1 MGNWKNRSSRR
12 WSYNQDRRP
21 PRSYYDPPQENVDDG
36 IPGWEKEFC
45 FAVGAVPWHR
55 VVDAKYFSYF
65 QSQVLKWDDSAGK
78 EAFHNAKSRF
88 WALINGLP
96 CDDIPRPDPDACI
109 DEIDWN
115 PYIDPDLILELEEE
129 CFAPVVDDSNN
140 FQSRNLF
147 SDQQEGCSINK
158 GDTANPC
165 GSHIL
170 MQQNDMEG
178 QGWGDPWDGNMKES
192 NNLNKADDN
201 PWEKACPSTGWPVGG
216 DESWGWN
223 PNSAN
228 ATQPNGGSNSW
239 EGNREA
245 AITPKADGWENACPS
260 TPVGGDESWGWNP
273 NSANATQPN
282 GGSNSWEG
290 NREAAITPKA
300 DGWENA
306 CPSTPVGGDESWGW
320 NPNSANATQPNG
332 GRNSWEGNSEAAITP
347 KADGWENACPSTPVG
362 GDESWGWNPNS
373 ANARQPN
380 GGRNSWEGNS
390 EAAITPKADG
400 WENACPT
407 TGWPVG
413 GDESWGWNPNS
424 ANATQP
430 NGGSNSWEGNREA
443 AIPPKADGWGEY
455 SDNSWGHTRQQPR
468 KWNNGWPPQ
477 KEAGFQASQRDR
489 GWRNGRNDQSS
500 ETRSSSYRNANRAW
514 GTGDNNSWRNEGGHQ
529 HGTGYTKPGYEYR
542 EGGHHHWRGGRAKK
556 RVSFGY

>member
-1 MGNWKNRSSRR
+1 MGNWKNRPSRR

-245 AITPKADGWENACPS
+245 AITPKAHGWENACPS

-282 GGSNSWEG
+282 GGSNSWE
-290 NREAAITPKA
+290 A
-300 DGWENA
+300 
-306 CPSTPVGGDESWGW
+306 
-320 NPNSANATQPNG
+320 
-332 GRNSWEGNSEAAITP
+332 
-347 KADGWENACPSTPVG
+347 
-362 GDESWGWNPNS
+362 
-373 ANARQPN
+373 
-380 GGRNSWEGNS
+380 
-390 EAAITPKADG
+390 
-400 WENACPT
+400 
-407 TGWPVG
+407 
-413 GDESWGWNPNS
+413 
-424 ANATQP
+424 
-430 NGGSNSWEGNREA
+430 NREA

-468 KWNNGWPPQ
+468 KWNNGWRPQ